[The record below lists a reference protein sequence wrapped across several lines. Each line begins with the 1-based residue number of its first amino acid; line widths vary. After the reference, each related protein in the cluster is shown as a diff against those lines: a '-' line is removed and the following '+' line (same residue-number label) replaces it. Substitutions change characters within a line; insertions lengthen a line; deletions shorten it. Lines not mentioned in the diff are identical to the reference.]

1 MFEAYTNDGVVYNLM
16 NDTNIR
22 SFQKW
27 ILVFDHDMI
36 YFMNK
41 RTGDIQTCAKF
52 DSKVLDVQVDRVTN
66 QDLFVR
72 TKNGVL

>member
-27 ILVFDHDMI
+27 ILVFDQDMI

-52 DSKVLDVQVDRVTN
+52 DSKV
-66 QDLFVR
+66 
-72 TKNGVL
+72 

>member
-1 MFEAYTNDGVVYNLM
+1 MFEAYTNDIVVYDVMYGAN
-16 NDTNIR
+16 TR

-66 QDLFVR
+66 QDLFVM
-72 TKNGVL
+72 TKDGVL